1 MEAHSRIGKDS
12 LGSVIKIFLIK
23 PNDQDCE
30 GGFLPPLS
38 EATSCGKV
46 KSPLSWYL
54 LALQYFQEE
63 KCVAL
68 SVETGDAILDLHG
81 EDILRSKDFPFSYSL
96 FSDHHSPLK
105 YSC

>member
-1 MEAHSRIGKDS
+1 MEAHSRIGKVS

-23 PNDQDCE
+23 PNDQCPE
-30 GGFLPPLS
+30 GGFLSLLS

-68 SVETGDAILDLHG
+68 SVATGDAILDLAWGGHF
-81 EDILRSKDFPFSYSL
+81 EK
-96 FSDHHSPLK
+96 
-105 YSC
+105 

>member
-23 PNDQDCE
+23 PNDQGCE